1 MSNRKIGN
9 AFEQEFCDMLS
20 PYGFWATCLKQS
32 NSGQPADVLAARN
45 GKAYL
50 IDCKVCSN
58 GYFPLSRVEENQDL
72 AMTAWKA
79 CGNGDGW
86 FALKVGEQVYM
97 IPHFTIMAYANNQ
110 SRLSYSEILECGKPL
125 EKWVAKCK

>member
-1 MSNRKIGN
+1 MSNRSLGDS
-9 AFEQEFCDMLS
+9 FEMELCETLGRC
-20 PYGFWATCLKQS
+20 GFWVHRLTQ
-32 NSGQPADVLAARN
+32 NHSGQPADIIAVRN
-45 GKAYL
+45 GQALL

-58 GYFPLSRVEENQDL
+58 GYLPLSRVEENQDL

-86 FALKVGEQVYM
+86 FALEVGAQVYM
-97 IPHFTIMAYANNQ
+97 IPHITVMAYVNNQ